1 MFTKRIF
8 LFFFDRH
15 CRSNTLLRS
24 LNLRLGS
31 SVISFI
37 LCYFSQVVKHC
48 FATSEHACPF
58 NSTKLA
64 RPKNR
69 LSDVLGALQSFAP
82 IIVRR
87 LGFYDYLKICCENF
101 NLYYWSESSLRN
113 IRHEQILLHFNQP
126 LEFHYL
132 A

>member
-24 LNLRLGS
+24 LNLRLGL

-37 LCYFSQVVKHC
+37 LCYFSQFVKHC
-48 FATSEHACPF
+48 FATSEHAFPF
-58 NSTKLA
+58 NSTNLA
-64 RPKNR
+64 
-69 LSDVLGALQSFAP
+69 SALGIDPAMPLEFYSPLAF

-87 LGFYDYLKICCENF
+87 LGFYAISRSVVKILICI
-101 NLYYWSESSLRN
+101 YWSECSLRN
-113 IRHEQILLHFNQP
+113 IRHEQIFLPFSINP
-126 LEFHYL
+126 WS
-132 A
+132 